1 MLVKDTTI
9 RVRYA
14 ETDQMGVVYHTNY
27 IIWFEIGRTE
37 WFRQIN
43 QDYRA
48 LEEQDI
54 ILPVIEVNCKYKKSA
69 LYDDQII
76 VRTYLK
82 EVKGIRLIFH
92 YEILRM
98 EGEELLAEGETIHAF
113 VEKDKKTPIPL
124 KKRFPKLWEVL
135 YKTTK

>member
-1 MLVKDTTI
+1 MLVKDATI

-27 IIWFEIGRTE
+27 IVWFEIGRTE

-43 QDYRA
+43 QDYKA
-48 LEEQDI
+48 LEDQNI
-54 ILPVIEVNCKYKKSA
+54 ILPVIEVNCKYKKPA
-69 LYDDQII
+69 LYDDNII

-82 EVKGIRLIFH
+82 EIKGIRLIFH

-98 EGEELLAEGETIHAF
+98 EDEELLAEGETTHAF
-113 VEKDKKTPIPL
+113 VDKDKNPVRL
-124 KKRFPKLWEVL
+124 KKKFPELWHILNKFTE
-135 YKTTK
+135 

>member
-1 MLVKDTTI
+1 MLIKDATI

-27 IIWFEIGRTE
+27 IVWFEIGRTE

-48 LEEQDI
+48 LEDQNI
-54 ILPVIEVNCKYKKSA
+54 ILPVIEVNCRYKKPA
-69 LYDDQII
+69 LYDDNII

-82 EVKGIRLIFH
+82 EIKGIRLTFH
-92 YEILRM
+92 YEILRK
-98 EGEELLAEGETIHAF
+98 EDEELLAEGETIHAF
-113 VEKDKKTPIPL
+113 VDKEKNPIRL
-124 KKRFPKLWEVL
+124 KKKFPELWEIL
-135 YKTTK
+135 SKSTK